1 MSTPV
6 SSPPQPTRALAN
18 SDQVEHGNFLTTT
31 VDALANWARKSSLW
45 PYPFGTACCAIEFM
59 AVASAH
65 YDIARFGSEVVRF
78 SPRQSDVLMVLG
90 TINDK
95 MAPVL
100 KKIYD
105 QMAEPRWV
113 ISMGACATCGGFY
126 RAYHVMQGIDEIIP
140 VDVYIPGC
148 PPVPEAVLDA
158 ILKLQEQIQN
168 DTRRSYER
176 HPRHQVLKAPEVD
189 ATVHPM
195 TPPSR
200 PLVRFLEE
208 NQEAAGPIADAVRA
222 KLGDQL
228 LHMREFR
235 GDLSV
240 TLKRETIQQSLHT
253 LRHDPAFDFRMLLDV
268 TAVDFLDQ
276 RAERYDVVYHLL
288 SLGNKHR
295 LRVKVPVPGDDPV
308 VDTAIGVWKG
318 ADWAEREAFDMFGI
332 RFRGHP
338 DLRRILTHSQ
348 FEGHPLRRDFPP
360 GQRTMCTETID
371 LPVVERT
378 RQRQHE
384 TGDSEP
390 MILNLG
396 PQHPAMHGT
405 FRLQIATHGERILD
419 ADTEIGFLH
428 RCFEKMAETHTYWQ
442 IIPFT
447 DRLNYMS
454 AMMNGVTY
462 AMAVEKMFGV
472 EIPKRAQYIRV
483 ILSELSRIAD
493 HLVCIGTNLV
503 DLGAITNF
511 WYAFRPREEIYDLI
525 EACCGGRL
533 TVSYVRIGG
542 VAKDLPDG
550 FVEKARGVLASI
562 RKYVDELEKMNRHS
576 RIFKART
583 LGVNAISAEDAL
595 DWGFTGPVLRAAGVP
610 YDIRKWFPNYDYD
623 QFEFEIPIGENG
635 DIYDRYLVR
644 MEEIRQSIRII
655 QQAMANLPEG
665 RVQIDDR
672 RISLPPKQGVYTN
685 IEDLM
690 NHFELIQ
697 DGIRPPMGE
706 VYSYWEAANGELGF
720 YLVSDGDRTP
730 YRLRC
735 RGACFYIFQAFNHMI
750 KGGYISDAIAAL
762 GSLNIVAG
770 ELEK

>member
-1 MSTPV
+1 MPEV
-6 SSPPQPTRALAN
+6 QVTRELT
-18 SDQVEHGNFLTTT
+18 DVEGSEHANFLTTT
-31 VDALANWARKSSLW
+31 IDALANWARKSSLW

-78 SPRQSDVLMVLG
+78 SPRQADVLMVLG

-95 MAPVL
+95 MGPVL

-105 QMAEPRWV
+105 QMAEPKWV

-148 PPVPEAVLDA
+148 PPVPEAVIDA
-158 ILKLQEQIQN
+158 IIKLQEQIQA
-168 DTRRSYER
+168 DTRKSYER
-176 HPRHQVLKAPEVD
+176 HPRQQTLKVAEVD
-189 ATVHPM
+189 ATVHGLE
-195 TPPSR
+195 PPSR
-200 PLVRFLEE
+200 PLIRFLEE
-208 NQEAAGPIADAVRA
+208 RHEVTGPIADTFRE
-222 KLGDQL
+222 KLPEEVIG
-228 LHMREFR
+228 MREFR
-235 GDLSV
+235 GDLSITV
-240 TLKRETIQQSLHT
+240 RRDNIKHVLGTLKNDQ
-253 LRHDPAFDFRMLLDV
+253 AFDFKMLLDI
-268 TAVDFLDQ
+268 TAVDHLDQ
-276 RAERYDVVYHLL
+276 RPERYDVVYHMVSL
-288 SLGNKHR
+288 SNKHR
-295 LRVKVPVPGDDPV
+295 LRLKVPVPGDDPV
-308 VDTAIGVWKG
+308 IDSAVDIWKG
-318 ADWAEREAFDMFGI
+318 ADWSERETYDMFGI
-332 RFRGHP
+332 RFDGHP
-338 DLRRILTHSQ
+338 DLRRLLTHSQ

-360 GQRTMCTETID
+360 GQRTLCTETID
-371 LPVVERT
+371 LPVVERA
-378 RQRQHE
+378 RRHAE
-384 TGDSEP
+384 ENGLAEP

-405 FRLQIATHGERILD
+405 FRLQIASDGERILD

-428 RCFEKMAETHTYWQ
+428 RCFEKMAETHSYWQ

-454 AMMNGVTY
+454 AMMNGVAY
-462 AMAVEKMFGV
+462 AMTVEKMFDV

-483 ILSELSRIAD
+483 ILSEFSRISD

-525 EACCGGRL
+525 ESCCGGRL
-533 TVSYVRIGG
+533 TVSYVRLGG
-542 VAKDLPDG
+542 VSKDLPDG
-550 FVEKARGVLASI
+550 FVPRAREVLSSI
-562 RKYVDELEKMNRHS
+562 IKYVDEIEKMNRQS
-576 RIFKART
+576 KLFKART
-583 LGVNAISAEDAL
+583 VGITPVSAQDAI
-595 DWGFTGPVLRAAGVP
+595 DWGFTGPVLRASGVP

-623 QFEFEIPIGENG
+623 QFEFEILAGDKG

-644 MEEIRQSIRII
+644 IEEIRQSVRII
-655 QQAMANLPEG
+655 EQAMNNLPEG
-665 RVQIDDR
+665 RVAIDDR
-672 RISLPPKQGVYTN
+672 RISLPPKEGVYSN

-697 DGIRPPMGE
+697 DGILPPIGE

-720 YLVSDGDRTP
+720 YLVSDEGKNP
-730 YRLRC
+730 YRLHC
-735 RGACFYIFQAFNHMI
+735 RGSCFYIFQAFSHMV
-750 KGGYISDAIAAL
+750 KGGYVSDAVAAL

>member
-1 MSTPV
+1 MPEV
-6 SSPPQPTRALAN
+6 QVTRELT
-18 SDQVEHGNFLTTT
+18 DVEGSEHANFLTTT
-31 VDALANWARKSSLW
+31 IDALSNWARKSSLW

-78 SPRQSDVLMVLG
+78 SPRQADVLMVLG

-95 MAPVL
+95 MGPVL

-105 QMAEPRWV
+105 QMAEPKWV

-148 PPVPEAVLDA
+148 PPVPEAVIDA
-158 ILKLQEQIQN
+158 IIKLQEQIQK
-168 DTRRSYER
+168 DTRKSYER
-176 HPRHQVLKAPEVD
+176 HPRQQTLKVAEVD
-189 ATVHPM
+189 ATVHGLE
-195 TPPSR
+195 PPSR
-200 PLVRFLEE
+200 PLIRFLEE
-208 NQEAAGPIADAVRA
+208 RHEVAGPIADTFRE
-222 KLGDQL
+222 KLPEEVIG
-228 LHMREFR
+228 MRECR
-235 GDLSV
+235 GDLSITV
-240 TLKRETIQQSLHT
+240 RRDNIKHVLGTLKNDQ
-253 LRHDPAFDFRMLLDV
+253 AFDFKMLLDV
-268 TAVDFLDQ
+268 TAVDHLDQ
-276 RAERYDVVYHLL
+276 RPERYDIVYHMVSL
-288 SLGNKHR
+288 SNKHR
-295 LRVKVPVPGDDPV
+295 LRLKVPVPGDDPAIDSA
-308 VDTAIGVWKG
+308 VDIWKG
-318 ADWAEREAFDMFGI
+318 ADWSERETYDMFGI
-332 RFRGHP
+332 RFDGHP
-338 DLRRILTHSQ
+338 DLRRLLTHSQ

-360 GQRTMCTETID
+360 GQRTLCTETID
-371 LPVVERT
+371 LPVVERA
-378 RQRQHE
+378 RRHAAE
-384 TGDSEP
+384 NGLAEP

-405 FRLQIATHGERILD
+405 FRLQIASDGERILD

-428 RCFEKMAETHTYWQ
+428 RCFEKMAETHSYWQ

-454 AMMNGVTY
+454 AMMNGVAY
-462 AMAVEKMFGV
+462 AMAVEKMFDV

-483 ILSELSRIAD
+483 ILSEFSRISD
-493 HLVCIGTNLV
+493 HLICIGTNLV

-525 EACCGGRL
+525 ESCCGGRL
-533 TVSYVRIGG
+533 TVSYVRLGG
-542 VAKDLPDG
+542 VSKDLPDG
-550 FVEKARGVLASI
+550 FVPRAREVLSSVI
-562 RKYVDELEKMNRHS
+562 KYVDEIEKMNRQS
-576 RIFKART
+576 KLFKART
-583 LGVNAISAEDAL
+583 VGVTPVSAEDAI
-595 DWGFTGPVLRAAGVP
+595 DWGFTGPVLRASGVP

-623 QFEFEIPIGENG
+623 QFEFEIPVGEKG

-644 MEEIRQSIRII
+644 IEEIRQSVRII
-655 QQAMANLPEG
+655 EQAMNNLPEG
-665 RVQIDDR
+665 RVAIDDR
-672 RISLPPKQGVYTN
+672 RISLPPKEGVYSN

-697 DGIRPPMGE
+697 DGILPPIGE

-720 YLVSDGDRTP
+720 YLVSDGGKNP
-730 YRLRC
+730 YRLHC
-735 RGACFYIFQAFNHMI
+735 RGSCFYIFQAFSHMV
-750 KGGYISDAIAAL
+750 KGGYVSDAVAAL

>member
-1 MSTPV
+1 MRELTEV
-6 SSPPQPTRALAN
+6 EE
-18 SDQVEHGNFLTTT
+18 VEHGNFLTTT
-31 VDALANWARKSSLW
+31 VDALSNWARKSSLW

-59 AVASAH
+59 AVAGAH
-65 YDIARFGSEVVRF
+65 YDLARFGSEVVRF
-78 SPRQSDVLMVLG
+78 SPRQADVLMVLG

-95 MAPVL
+95 MGPVL

-105 QMAEPRWV
+105 QMTEPKWV

-148 PPVPEAVLDA
+148 PPVPEAVFDG
-158 ILKLQEQIQN
+158 IIKLQKQIVT
-168 DTRRSYER
+168 DKRRSYER
-176 HPRHQVLKAPEVD
+176 HPAHQVLKLPEVD
-189 ATVHPM
+189 ATVHGLH
-195 TPPSR
+195 PPSR
-200 PLVRFLEE
+200 PLIRFLED
-208 NQEAAGPIADAVRA
+208 NQEPDGPIARTFKEKFPDE
-222 KLGDQL
+222 LIGMQ
-228 LHMREFR
+228 EFR
-235 GDLSV
+235 GDLSISV
-240 TLKRETIQQSLHT
+240 KRDNIKHVLRGLKN
-253 LRHDPAFDFRMLLDV
+253 DPDFDFNMLLDV
-268 TAVDFLDQ
+268 TAVDHLDQ
-276 RAERYDVVYHLL
+276 RADRYDVVYHML
-288 SLGNKHR
+288 SLSNKHR
-295 LRVKVPVPGDDPV
+295 LRLKVPVPGEAPEI
-308 VDTAIGVWKG
+308 DTAVDVWKS
-318 ADWAEREAFDMFGI
+318 ANWAEREAYDMFGI
-332 RFRGHP
+332 DFKGHP

-348 FEGHPLRRDFPP
+348 FEGHPLRRDFPA
-360 GQRTMCTETID
+360 GQRTLCTETID
-371 LPVVERT
+371 LPVVERS
-378 RQRQHE
+378 RRHAEANGQPA
-384 TGDSEP
+384 P

-405 FRLQIATHGERILD
+405 FRLQVATEGETIID
-419 ADTEIGFLH
+419 SDTAIGFLH

-442 IIPFT
+442 VIPFT

-454 AMMNGVTY
+454 SMMNGVAY

-483 ILSELSRIAD
+483 ILSEFSRIAD

-511 WYAFRPREEIYDLI
+511 FYAFRPREEIYDLL

-542 VAKDLPDG
+542 VSQDLPAD
-550 FVEKARGVLASI
+550 FVKKAREVLKSI
-562 RKYVDELEKMNRHS
+562 PKYVDDIERMNRHS
-576 RIFKART
+576 ALFKART
-583 LGVNAISAEDAL
+583 QGVNGISAEDAI
-595 DWGFTGPVLRAAGVP
+595 DWGFTGPALRACGVP

-623 QFEFEIPIGENG
+623 QFDFSIPVGENG

-644 MEEIRQSIRII
+644 IEEIRQSIRII
-655 QQAMANLPEG
+655 EQALDNLPEG
-665 RVQIDDR
+665 PVQIDDR
-672 RISLPPKQGVYTN
+672 RISLPPKEGVYSN

-697 DGIRPPMGE
+697 DGILPPIGE
-706 VYSYWEAANGELGF
+706 GYSYWEAANGELGF
-720 YLVSDGDRTP
+720 YLVSDGGKNP

-735 RGACFYIFQAFNHMI
+735 RGSCFYIFQAFNEMI